1 MTRPKLKE
9 QLQRVREDAIIDGV
23 NHLLAEKGYELM
35 TVDEVAATVGIAKA
49 SLYTHF
55 RSKEEL
61 ATAAMVRILERALA
75 YTQSTAMQSI
85 PNPTDR
91 LRTMV
96 EWTYDV
102 QLAGAMPSLPAQNSS
117 LRAVLSQNKRYLGLL
132 MELSEVLGTWIRQ
145 AQKAGELDRELPA
158 ELVLFSLYATACDAV
173 LPVLKASGQHTDVQI
188 KQLLMRRCFGGL
200 LAPAGVAKAVKV
212 TPSMS
217 RAPRVAHA
225 LKAG

>member
-102 QLAGAMPSLPAQNSS
+102 QLAGAMPSLPAQNSA

-132 MELSEVLGTWIRQ
+132 MELSEVLGGWIRQ

-173 LPVLKASGQHTDVQI
+173 LPVLKAAGQHSDVQI

-200 LAPAGVAKAVKV
+200 LAPVGVAKASKAV
-212 TPSMS
+212 PSMT
-217 RAPRVAHA
+217 RAPRAAHA